1 MGKFTQLNSFVAVV
15 EQGGFAAAARK
26 LNRSRAQV
34 NKSVIDLENELGVKL
49 LNRTTRQVSTTPSGD
64 DYYAN
69 AKNILSEIEEA
80 DRLIKE
86 HDDEPRGKLKL
97 NAPLSFGS
105 LHLASAIAD
114 FMCIY
119 PKVKV
124 ELLLD
129 DRYID
134 PIAEG
139 FDATL
144 RIGKV
149 DHQSSLIEHPI
160 TCFKTY
166 LVSSPEFKKKHGT
179 LENIEQLSDI
189 PTIHYS
195 NFGPPIWKFRDK
207 EKTRKIKVNPM
218 LIANNGVAIMA
229 ASQAGVGVAYLPSF
243 IVSDALRDGSLVKF
257 MDISNVADIEMS
269 LLYAPSPHIPAK
281 LSRLIDFLYDR
292 FGHDDLRH

>member
-1 MGKFTQLNSFVAVV
+1 MGKFTQLNSFATVV

-64 DYYAN
+64 DYYGR
-69 AKNILSEIEEA
+69 AKKILSDMEEA
-80 DRLIKE
+80 DQLIRE

-105 LHLASAIAD
+105 LHLAPAIAD
-114 FMCIY
+114 FLCMY

-129 DRYID
+129 DRYIN
-134 PIAEG
+134 PISDG
-139 FDATL
+139 FDATI

-149 DHQSSLIEHPI
+149 DQQSSLIEHPI
-160 TCFKTY
+160 TCFKPY
-166 LVSSPEFKKKHGT
+166 LVASPQFKEKHRSINT
-179 LENIEQLSDI
+179 IEQLGDL

-195 NFGPPIWKFRDK
+195 NMGPPIWKFRDG
-207 EKTRKIKVNPM
+207 EKTRKIKVNPV
-218 LIANNGVAIMA
+218 LTTNNGVAIMV
-229 ASQAGVGVAYLPSF
+229 ASQAGVGAAYLPSF
-243 IVSDALRDGSLVKF
+243 IVSSALREGSLVRF
-257 MDISNVADIEMS
+257 MDTSDIADIEMS

-292 FGHDDLRH
+292 FGQDDLWH